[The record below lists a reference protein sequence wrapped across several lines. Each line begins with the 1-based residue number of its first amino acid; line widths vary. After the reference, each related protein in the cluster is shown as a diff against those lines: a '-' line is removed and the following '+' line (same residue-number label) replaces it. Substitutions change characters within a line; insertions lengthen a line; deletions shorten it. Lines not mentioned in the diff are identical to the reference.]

1 MDGWLRKKGA
11 AAYMSL
17 SERSLTSLLKQGLRH
32 SRLPSGTVLISV
44 RSIDEYLEKF
54 EVDISS
60 EVDKIVRDIEKEL
73 S

>member
-1 MDGWLRKKGA
+1 MEGWEKIKA
-11 AAYMSL
+11 AAQYMGM
-17 SERSLTSLLKQGLRH
+17 SERSVRSLLKEGLKH

-44 RSIDEYLEKF
+44 RSIEEYLEKF